1 MTTFNWSIDFMETKP
16 VGDLQDVVVTAG
28 WRCTGEKDG
37 ESLSTYTTAYFGEP
51 SEDFIAYENLTEAE
65 VLEWVWQKVDK
76 AETEAK
82 VEAMFAKVTPE
93 VKPLP
98 WAA

>member
-1 MTTFNWSIDFMETKP
+1 MTTFNWSIDFMEVKP

-37 ESLSTYTTAYFGEP
+37 ETLATFTTAYFGEP
-51 SEDFIAYENLTEAE
+51 SEDFVAYPDLTQEQ
-65 VLEWVWQKVDK
+65 VLEWVWQSVDK
-76 AETEAK
+76 DATEAK
-82 VEAMFAKVTPE
+82 VEAMFARVTPE
-93 VKPLP
+93 AKPLP